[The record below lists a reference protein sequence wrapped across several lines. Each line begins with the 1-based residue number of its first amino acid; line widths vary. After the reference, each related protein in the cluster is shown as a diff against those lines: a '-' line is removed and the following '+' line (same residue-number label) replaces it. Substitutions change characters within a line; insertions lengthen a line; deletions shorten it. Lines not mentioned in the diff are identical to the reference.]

1 MAVRRAGATLGVL
14 ALLLQCLIVAVHHP
28 AQAAAAWPFQEPGA
42 FCGAID
48 AGGPA
53 LPDDQTAPKTPLH
66 QGVVCPICVSL
77 QAAGPGLLPV
87 LVALV
92 VPVPV
97 AAPAPLFVAA
107 TVPPEPF
114 GFLAANPRAPPVP
127 SVRT

>member
-14 ALLLQCLIVAVHHP
+14 ALLLQCLVVAVHHP
-28 AQAAAAWPFQEPGA
+28 AQAEAAWPFQEPGA
-42 FCGAID
+42 WCGAI
-48 AGGPA
+48 GENGPA
-53 LPDDQTAPKTPLH
+53 LPDDQTGPKAPLH

-92 VPVPV
+92 VPQSAGTPTLLTI
-97 AAPAPLFVAA
+97 ADTA
-107 TVPPEPF
+107 TPEPF

-127 SVRT
+127 SVRI